1 MSRWRTRGSN
11 GDSHAS
17 ISDLSSGAVL
27 LKLFAM
33 MVQLSL
39 LLNACDISTLDR
51 LFFTALDVVE
61 REMLIS
67 SGFID
72 GVA

>member
-11 GDSHAS
+11 GDSHAN

-39 LLNACDISTLDR
+39 LLGACDIF
-51 LFFTALDVVE
+51 LFSLLEYCWE
-61 REMLIS
+61 R
-67 SGFID
+67 
-72 GVA
+72 GVD

>member
-11 GDSHAS
+11 GDSQAN

-39 LLNACDISTLDR
+39 LLKACDIFNFR
-51 LFFTALDVVE
+51 RFECGWE
-61 REMLIS
+61 RS
-67 SGFID
+67 
-72 GVA
+72 VY